1 MPAAGTSAPTPLDE
15 AAVQGVELES
25 WSKMIPDL
33 MYTGK
38 TLYTRVKKG
47 AKTYPVAN
55 VTAAPGNIGAT
66 TGVAQRPAFRVPVR
80 VQSGAAIVQ
89 GTGDGDSLGRG
100 SGSQWISG
108 DISPVFL
115 FAGCEI
121 SYLTQKATN
130 GKNRGMVAV
139 RAQELKNSLD
149 TFMRGI
155 EGLFQ
160 GDSSGMLDQIPTT
173 ATVLSG
179 TGGGVAGSSTY
190 SQIAGLN
197 NANQFQDQQLVQVF
211 PSEGGAV
218 RGSFRIS
225 YADGV
230 AQTIYSA
237 GTLPAG
243 TATGDY
249 LMVAGASGALGS
261 SVAGIKTYQVTG
273 NTGTVLGITK
283 ANYPGR
289 FSTPNINLNGNAV
302 NPAVP
307 YRAEILIGRGLGDDE
322 CEQIMD
328 DFIWY
333 GGPGQQLQIT
343 NLYQSILIA
352 NAQDVKGDA
361 ALDVVKRKMT
371 PMFGGYEYVKGYN
384 ASPGR
389 IDGLCLPCWGITEM
403 IEPSLYEFGNGVTS
417 MPVPDPNGQGW
428 LTSNIFYYNAC
439 LNLFNSNLKAG
450 VYITNAAEP
459 TI

>member
-1 MPAAGTSAPTPLDE
+1 MAANNPQPLDE
-15 AAVQGVELES
+15 AAVQGIELES
-25 WSKMIPDL
+25 WNKMIPDL

-38 TLYTRVKKG
+38 TLYTRIKKG
-47 AKTYPVAN
+47 VKTYPVAN
-55 VTAAPGNIGAT
+55 VTAAPGNIGGT
-66 TGVAQRPAFRVPVR
+66 TGLAQRPAFRVPVR
-80 VQSGAAIVQ
+80 VQSGAAIGQ

-100 SGSQWISG
+100 SGSQWTAG

-121 SYLTQKATN
+121 TYLTQKSTN

-155 EGLFQ
+155 EALFQ

-173 ATVLSG
+173 ATVNSG
-179 TGGGVAGSSTY
+179 TGGGAAGSATY
-190 SQIAGLN
+190 SSIVGLN

-211 PSEGGAV
+211 PSEGGTS

-230 AQTIYSA
+230 AQTVYST
-237 GTLPAG
+237 GLLPSG
-243 TATGDY
+243 TAVGDY
-249 LMVAGASGALGS
+249 LMVAGCSGALGT

-283 ANYPGR
+283 ANFPGR
-289 FSTPNINLNGNAV
+289 FSTPNINLNNNAV
-302 NPAVP
+302 NPSVP
-307 YRAEILIGRGLGDDE
+307 YRAEILIGRGLGDDAE
-322 CEQIMD
+322 EMD
-328 DFIWY
+328 NFIWY
-333 GGPGQQLQIT
+333 GGPGQRLQIT
-343 NLYQSILIA
+343 NLYQNVLIA
-352 NAQDVKGDA
+352 NAQDVKGDE
-361 ALDVVKRKMT
+361 ALDMVKKKMT
-371 PMFGGYEYVKGYN
+371 TTFGGREYVQGYN

-389 IDGLCLPCWGITEM
+389 IDGLCLPSWGIAEM

-417 MPVPDPNGQGW
+417 MPVPDPSGQGW

-439 LNLFNSNLKAG
+439 LNLFNSNMKAG

>member
-1 MPAAGTSAPTPLDE
+1 MASITAPTPLDE

-25 WSKMIPDL
+25 WAKMIPDL
-33 MYTGK
+33 MYDGK
-38 TLYTRVKKG
+38 TLYTRMKKG
-47 AKTYPVAN
+47 TKTYPVAN

-66 TGVAQRPAFRVPVR
+66 TGIAQRPAFRVPVR
-80 VQSGAAIVQ
+80 VQSGATIVQ

-100 SGSQWISG
+100 SGSMWISG
-108 DISPVFL
+108 DIAPVFL
-115 FAGCEI
+115 FAGGEI
-121 SYLTQKATN
+121 TYLTQKATN

-149 TFMRGI
+149 SFMRGI
-155 EGLFQ
+155 EALFQ

-173 ATVLSG
+173 ATVNNG
-179 TGGGVAGSSTY
+179 TGGGAAGSATY
-190 SQIAGLN
+190 SSIVGLN
-197 NANQFQDQQLVQVF
+197 NANQFQDQQLVTVY
-211 PSEGGAV
+211 PSEGGTA
-218 RGSFRIS
+218 RGSFRLT

-230 AQTIYSA
+230 AQAIYSA
-237 GTLPAG
+237 GSLPSG
-243 TATGDY
+243 TTQGDY
-249 LMVAGASGALGS
+249 LMVAGSSGAVGGS
-261 SVAGIKTYQVTG
+261 IAGIKTYQVTG
-273 NTGTVLGITK
+273 NTGTVLGLTK

-289 FSTPNINLNGNAV
+289 FSTPNINLNGNSV
-302 NPAVP
+302 YPTLP
-307 YRAEILIGRGLGDDE
+307 YRAEILIGRGLGDDAE
-322 CEQIMD
+322 EMD

-343 NLYQSILIA
+343 QLYQSILIA
-352 NAQDVKGDA
+352 NAQEVKGDE
-361 ALDVVKRKMT
+361 ALDVVKKKMT
-371 PMFGGYEYVKGYN
+371 PTFGGREYVKGYN

-417 MPVPDPNGQGW
+417 MPVPDPTGNGW

-439 LNLFNSNLKAG
+439 INLFNSNMKAG